1 MTKKITKKQVTWYG
15 LLDVITESVRDWK
28 PTELSREN
36 QYSAAL
42 ADYLREVCPP
52 DTRVE
57 TEYRDG
63 GTTVDVWLSWQGLLF
78 SDQLFIELKRNL
90 RKKTD
95 YDRLVGQIVA
105 LKPGNRRILIVLI
118 GDTSDK
124 LLGRLTEHFQTELE
138 ESEESMRIVTI
149 KPISDGSSD

>member
-1 MTKKITKKQVTWYG
+1 MTKKISKIRVTYYG

-52 DTRVE
+52 ETRVE

-63 GTTVDVWLSWQGLLF
+63 GTTVDVWLSWQGFLF
-78 SDQLFIELKRNL
+78 SDELFIELKRDL
-90 RKKTD
+90 SKKTE

-105 LKPGNRRILIVLI
+105 LKPGNRRILIVLV
-118 GDTSDK
+118 GDTSVK
-124 LLGRLTEHFQTELE
+124 LLNRLTEQFQTELE
-138 ESEESMRIVTI
+138 ESEESMKIVTI
-149 KPISDGSSD
+149 EPMKRRN

>member
-1 MTKKITKKQVTWYG
+1 MMKKISKINVSVNG
-15 LLDVITESVRDWK
+15 LLDTIAESIQDWK

-42 ADYLREVCPP
+42 ADYLREACPSN
-52 DTRVE
+52 TLVE

-63 GTTVDVWLSWQGLLF
+63 GTTVDIWLSWQGLFL

-95 YDRLVGQIVA
+95 YDRLIGQIVA
-105 LKPGNRRILIVLI
+105 LKPGNRNILIVLV
-118 GDTSDK
+118 GDTSAK
-124 LLGRLTEHFQTELE
+124 LLGRLTEHFQTELDE
-138 ESEESMRIVTI
+138 FAGSMRIVTI
-149 KPISDGSSD
+149 KPVPDRV

>member
-1 MTKKITKKQVTWYG
+1 MTKKISKIQVTVHG
-15 LLDVITESVRDWK
+15 LLDVIAESVRDWK

-52 DTRVE
+52 ETRVE

-63 GTTVDVWLSWQGLLF
+63 GTTVDVWLSWQGLIF
-78 SDQLFIELKRNL
+78 SDELFIELKRNL
-90 RKKTD
+90 SKKTD

-105 LKPGNRRILIVLI
+105 LKPSNRRILIVLI
-118 GDTSDK
+118 GDTSAK
-124 LLGRLTEHFQTELE
+124 LFDRLTEQFQTELE
-138 ESEESMRIVTI
+138 ESEESMKIVTI
-149 KPISDGSSD
+149 KPRKN

>member
-1 MTKKITKKQVTWYG
+1 MMMKKISKIQVTVNG
-15 LLDVITESVRDWK
+15 LLDVIAESVQDWK
-28 PTELSREN
+28 PTEFSREN

-52 DTRVE
+52 ETRVE

-105 LKPGNRRILIVLI
+105 LKPGNRRILVVLV
-118 GDTSDK
+118 GDTSAK

-149 KPISDGSSD
+149 KHRKTKL